1 LKIAKLESSTRP
13 ASTGLHGRGW
23 TFKRRIRPQRKILL
37 SIQDLE
43 GLIGPILLRDYPGR
57 TLNPMSVQELK
68 DALGPEATNLTI
80 TYAANGNQI
89 LHVGDK
95 QIEVGPMASNDEIK
109 AAIQN
114 PLIPTAHTKVKMAK
128 SPLAG
133 IGQKIGLERHNA
145 ELDATKISALVDELA
160 ARRAA
165 ATPKVLAGLEAQGQD
180 IGELETFV
188 ADLEKATNG

>member
-1 LKIAKLESSTRP
+1 
-13 ASTGLHGRGW
+13 
-23 TFKRRIRPQRKILL
+23 
-37 SIQDLE
+37 
-43 GLIGPILLRDYPGR
+43 
-57 TLNPMSVQELK
+57 MSVQ
-68 DALGPEATNLTI
+68 DLGITGLTI
-80 TYAANGNQI
+80 TYAPNGNQI

-114 PLIPTAHTKVKMAK
+114 PTVPTANTKVKMAK
-128 SPLAG
+128 SPLQG
-133 IGQKIGLERHNA
+133 LGQKLGLAKHNA
-145 ELDATKISALVDELA
+145 ELDAKAISSKVDELE
-160 ARRAA
+160 ARRQA